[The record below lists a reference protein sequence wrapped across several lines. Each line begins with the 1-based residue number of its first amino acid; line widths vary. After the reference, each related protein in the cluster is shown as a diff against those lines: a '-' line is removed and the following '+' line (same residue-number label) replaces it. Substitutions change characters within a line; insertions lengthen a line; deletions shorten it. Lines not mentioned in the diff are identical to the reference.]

1 MTTQPTPT
9 DNQRKIA
16 ELIKG
21 IRIAMLTTVD
31 RAGRLVSRPM
41 TTQDV
46 EFDGDIWF
54 IAERNSE
61 LAGQI
66 GVGHAEVNVAYA
78 SDSTWV
84 SISGKARIINDVEKL
99 REQWNRMTDAYLEG
113 GPENPNNV
121 LLLIESDTAEYWD
134 SPGGKA
140 TQLANIAKSMV
151 QGKPIEGDNK
161 VVDL

>member
-1 MTTQPTPT
+1 MTTQPTQT

-16 ELIKG
+16 QLIKG

-31 RAGRLVSRPM
+31 GAGRLVSRPM

-54 IAERNSE
+54 IAERDSE

-66 GVGHAEVNVAYA
+66 DAGHAQVNVAYA
-78 SDSTWV
+78 GDSTWV
-84 SISGKARIINDVEKL
+84 SISGKARIVNDIEKL

-113 GPENPNNV
+113 GPENPKNV

-140 TQLANIAKSMV
+140 TQLANIAKSLV
-151 QGKPIEGDNK
+151 QGKPMEGDNK